1 MRLQSTL
8 RFPLGRL
15 LLVLLGSALAAS
27 SSLAETKP
35 HPNVLIL
42 YTDDLGY
49 GDLNVQNAD
58 SKIPTPHLDQLARQG
73 MRFTDGHSSS
83 GICTPS
89 RYALLTGRH
98 HWRDFHG
105 IVNAFGKSV
114 FEPEQLTLPE
124 MFQQHGYQ
132 TAAIGKWHLGWDW
145 DAIKKPDAKPF
156 GNGRKKGWGPE
167 AFDWSQSIPDGP
179 LAHGFDSYFGDTVI
193 NFPPYC
199 WIENDKVV
207 KAPDTIMDTSKWK
220 PIKEGNWEC
229 RPGPMTSDWDPYQNI
244 PTTTQRGVQFI
255 RSQSESDQPFFLY
268 FAFPAPHA
276 PIIPNDEFDGRS
288 GAGPYGDYVCETDD
302 ACGKLLR
309 ALKESGQSENTIVIF
324 SADNGPEK
332 YAYARDEKFDHW
344 SSHPFRGLKRDL
356 YEGGHHVPFVIHWP
370 GVTPAGSTCDAL
382 VSQVDVFATMADMLG
397 HSIPDG
403 QAKDS
408 RSLMP
413 LLKQPNQPHRQ
424 SLVQNTR
431 TDEYALRDGKWL
443 LIDAKSGY
451 VSARNQ
457 GWESRRQIP
466 ADDNQPHELYDLS
479 VDIGQSENVA
489 SDHPEIVERMKALLQ
504 TIREDGY
511 PEESSAK

>member
-1 MRLQSTL
+1 MRCPSLL
-8 RFPLGRL
+8 RSPFARF
-15 LLVLLGSALAAS
+15 LLVFLGCLLNAS
-27 SSLAETKP
+27 PLCAETKTQ
-35 HPNVLIL
+35 PNVLIL
-42 YTDDLGY
+42 YADDLGY
-49 GDLNVQNAD
+49 GDLNLQNAE
-58 SKIPTPHLDQLARQG
+58 SKIPTPHLDQLARSG

-114 FEPEQLTLPE
+114 FEPEQLTLAE
-124 MFQQHGYQ
+124 MFQQHGYE

-145 DAIKKPDAKPF
+145 DAVKKPDAKTF
-156 GNGRKKGWGPE
+156 GEGRKKGYGPE
-167 AFDWSQSIPDGP
+167 AFDWTKPIPDGP

-207 KAPDTIMDTSKWK
+207 KAPDTIMDTAKWK

-229 RPGPMTSDWDPYQNI
+229 RPGPMNSDWDPYENI
-244 PTTTQRGVQFI
+244 PTTTERGVQFI
-255 RSQSESDQPFFLY
+255 QSKSDSDQPFFLY

-302 ACGKLLR
+302 ACGKLLQ
-309 ALKESGQSENTIVIF
+309 ALKDSGQSDNTLVVF
-324 SADNGPEK
+324 SADNGPER
-332 YAYARDEKFDHW
+332 YAYARDEKYDHW
-344 SSHPFRGLKRDL
+344 SSQPFRGLKRDL

-370 GVTPAGSTCDAL
+370 GVTDAESTCDAL
-382 VSQVDVFATMADMLG
+382 VSQVDLFATMADMLG
-397 HSIPDG
+397 HEIPDG

-413 LLKQPNQPHRQ
+413 LLKQPNQKHRQ

-431 TDEYALRDGKWL
+431 VDEYAIRDGKWL

-451 VSARNQ
+451 VSGRNK

-466 ADDNQPHELYDLS
+466 ADDKQPYELYDLS

-489 SDHPEIVERMKALLQ
+489 SEYPETVERMKSLLQ

-511 PEESSAK
+511 PE